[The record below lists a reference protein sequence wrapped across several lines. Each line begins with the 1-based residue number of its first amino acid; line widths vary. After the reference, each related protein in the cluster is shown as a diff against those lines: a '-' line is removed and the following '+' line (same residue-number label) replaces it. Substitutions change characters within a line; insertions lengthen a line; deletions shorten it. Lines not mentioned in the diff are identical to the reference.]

1 MSLPIPSTS
10 GSPIDPK
17 QLQAMDAPL
26 IALTNS
32 CGGDLRRLM
41 FAYFSFLHRRT
52 DFYLVPHDDD
62 VKAGKY
68 MGFPEGD
75 AEKFLL
81 AAFRQF
87 PLRKIPKGGPQRAA
101 AGGGG
106 KPTAAPTKA
115 VDKASTTKKETPK
128 EETSKPAAEAK
139 SKEATAVE
147 KSPAASEQE
156 SSSSNDDNK
165 AKKTPSS
172 AANMEGVRYNEEGLQ
187 IPVGNGGSMPKYKWT
202 QMIDE
207 CSVLIGVPPGLRGK
221 DLNIKITPTTLSVK
235 TKKPLVLPGQEQKDQ
250 QQQQEPL
257 TLMEGK
263 LTHKVRA
270 DESTWSMEGGAVI
283 VTLDKLEKTFW
294 KSILE
299 GDEEIDTEEV
309 DNRRHISEYDDVT
322 QGQIRKT
329 IFDQNQYH
337 LGGKTSDEI
346 LSETNGGESNN
357 KKPQIPEMP
366 PGVEYIDQ
374 TKLDEVEKVKKTAG
388 GAKQTTGADGAKQK
402 YTIDLDKK

>member
-41 FAYFSFLHRRT
+41 FAYFSFLQRRT
-52 DFYLVPHDDD
+52 DFYLVPHEDD

-87 PLRKIPKGGPQRAA
+87 PLRKVPKGGPQRPGQKPAPKTKASPATEREKAKAPAPAKAA
-101 AGGGG
+101 E
-106 KPTAAPTKA
+106 KEPTKK
-115 VDKASTTKKETPK
+115 DTPK
-128 EETSKPAAEAK
+128 RTPKPAADDAK
-139 SKEATAVE
+139 PEEATVE
-147 KSPAASEQE
+147 KSPKASE
-156 SSSSNDDNK
+156 SSNDDETKTNN
-165 AKKTPSS
+165 KTP
-172 AANMEGVRYNEEGLQ
+172 AVNMEGVRYNEENNLQ
-187 IPVGNGGSMPKYKWT
+187 IPIGNGGSTPTYKWT

-207 CSVLIGVPPGLRGK
+207 CSVLIGVPQGLRGK
-221 DLNIKITPTTLSVK
+221 DLDIQITPTTLSVK
-235 TKKPLVLPGQEQKDQ
+235 TKKPLPGSQDQ
-250 QQQQEPL
+250 PL
-257 TLMEGK
+257 TLVEGT
-263 LTHKVRA
+263 LSHKVRA
-270 DESTWSMEGGAVI
+270 DESTWSMEGGVVI
-283 VTLDKLEKTFW
+283 VTLDKLAKTFW
-294 KSILE
+294 KSILK

-309 DNRRHISEYDDVT
+309 DNRRHISEYDDAT
-322 QGQIRKT
+322 QGQMRRI

-346 LSETNGGESNN
+346 LAKKGE
-357 KKPQIPEMP
+357 KPKIPEMP

-374 TKLDEVEKVKKTAG
+374 TKLDTHEKEKAKIGGGTAPAG
-388 GAKQTTGADGAKQK
+388 GAKQK